1 MIFSSL
7 INLSCV
13 IQISEFVKSLSQTQ
27 KLKTNYWKV
36 SSIMLVVFLNHI
48 LCFDIDFRYVS
59 TQETWGTE
67 RGHFH
72 GYVMISY
79 ISHIINFCSKFDITL
94 SEFLFEFF
102 KCQQI
107 DVTQSNIFWIVE
119 LLRLFTK
126 SRNLPESV

>member
-1 MIFSSL
+1 
-7 INLSCV
+7 
-13 IQISEFVKSLSQTQ
+13 
-27 KLKTNYWKV
+27 
-36 SSIMLVVFLNHI
+36 MLVVFLNHI

-59 TQETWGTE
+59 TQETCGTE
-67 RGHFH
+67 GGHFH

-79 ISHIINFCSKFDITL
+79 KSYYKFCSKFDITL

-107 DVTQSNIFWIVE
+107 DVTQSNVFSIVE
-119 LLRLFTK
+119 LFRLFTK